1 MALTATDL
9 PEPVVPA
16 TSRCGMRA
24 RSATVG
30 RPAMSLPSARVSG
43 LADLSYSFER
53 SSSDRKIISRLVLGI
68 SRPITD
74 LPGITSTTR
83 TDFTDR
89 PRAMSLS
96 SELIW
101 LTLTP
106 GAGSISKRVI
116 TGPGYAPTTCASMR
130 KSLSLNSICRDRVCG
145 SPRSSPWSAAWDR
158 PAGPAAA
165 ARRRCRRCPNS
176 GIWVSRLARSLFST
190 TGAAGG
196 SIRTG
201 SRRACRTASVLR
213 TSSRSSRRS
222 RVRFHSSACWVLRRI
237 RSGNASTPAPIFSIT
252 QN

>member
-1 MALTATDL
+1 MRRSFGEALYSRLSTIALTATDL

-30 RPAMSLPSARVSG
+30 RPAMSLPSASVRT
-43 LADLSYSFER
+43 LPDLSYSFER

-101 LTLTP
+101 LTFTP
-106 GAGSISKRVI
+106 GAGSISKRVM
-116 TGPGYAPTTCASMR
+116 TGPG
-130 KSLSLNSICRDRVCG
+130 
-145 SPRSSPWSAAWDR
+145 
-158 PAGPAAA
+158 
-165 ARRRCRRCPNS
+165 
-176 GIWVSRLARSLFST
+176 
-190 TGAAGG
+190 
-196 SIRTG
+196 
-201 SRRACRTASVLR
+201 
-213 TSSRSSRRS
+213 
-222 RVRFHSSACWVLRRI
+222 
-237 RSGNASTPAPIFSIT
+237 
-252 QN
+252 